1 MEYLASYR
9 DEIKAFAS
17 GTTVDIHRNGN
28 DLQLDINEG
37 TVVFLFFLQV
47 HWPLLEAP
55 LPWMKLGV
63 SQDLGGPWGFGEQRG
78 AGDLCILYD
87 WNGGIGS

>member
-1 MEYLASYR
+1 MSVHNLSTSSDCSGLFWTVKYLASCR

-37 TVVFLFFLQV
+37 PVAFLFFL
-47 HWPLLEAP
+47 
-55 LPWMKLGV
+55 
-63 SQDLGGPWGFGEQRG
+63 
-78 AGDLCILYD
+78 
-87 WNGGIGS
+87 